1 MITIDRSAINAEKR
15 ESPLVE
21 GLEEFAHEVSMLKP
35 LCNFKADDDCLKTE
49 YSYEDQTDENGKTS
63 MKQTRTTKV
72 YKIKVF
78 QEGEEL
84 GAVSMSERYHR
95 EKKEIVY
102 GLHSFRINKERGNRD
117 ATLTKNLKVALR
129 TAKKVL
135 VNRQDEELR
144 QLLDTKVN
152 MSLNSLVGSA
162 RSYTLYSVDTNT
174 EVFNLAMLAYQA
186 RLRGEATVTLPS
198 TPITLN
204 SPTKLKDHHEY
215 CEKFTTSS
223 FLYEQFKS
231 KLGYAVKTQPDG
243 SMVVLNKADDS
254 VKKYASFDRLP
265 VDVQGKL
272 AMFKVLNVDE
282 PYAHLGCKFNE
293 DIIYI
298 VADATP

>member
-1 MITIDRSAINAEKR
+1 MITIDRSAVNVEKR

-21 GLEEFAHEVSMLKP
+21 GLEDFAHEVSMLKP

-49 YSYEDQTDENGKTS
+49 YTYEDQTDEQGNTK
-63 MKQTRTTKV
+63 MKQTRTTKM
-72 YKIKVF
+72 YKLKVF

-84 GAVSMSERYHR
+84 GALSMSERYMR
-95 EKKEIVY
+95 GSKELVY
-102 GLHSFRINKERGNRD
+102 GVHSFRINKERGDRE
-117 ATLTKNLKVALR
+117 ATLSKNLKVALR

-135 VNRQDEELR
+135 VNRQDDELR
-144 QLLDTKVN
+144 LLLNGKVDT
-152 MSLNSLVGSA
+152 SLNILVGHN
-162 RSYTLYSVDTNT
+162 RSYAMYAMNT
-174 EVFNLAMLAYQA
+174 DNEVFNFAILAYHA
-186 RLRGEATVTLPS
+186 RLKGEATVTLPS
-198 TPITLN
+198 TPITLTN
-204 SPTKLKDHHEY
+204 PTKFKDHHEY
-215 CEKFTTSS
+215 CEKFTTAS

-243 SMVVLNKADDS
+243 SMVVLNRADDS
-254 VKKYASFDRLP
+254 IKKYASFDLLP
-265 VDVQGKL
+265 TDIQGKL